1 MDIDAV
7 VQERLDNDADFQN
20 SLVELSDEDKAQ
32 AIEEKRREVVKSE
45 FASLVEKAKKNEEIA
60 RDQKIRAEKAE
71 ELAKNAKQTQKQ
83 EVEGLSQ
90 KDVIYLAKTDIHE
103 DDIDEVVEYA
113 KLKKITVADAHKF
126 YKPILAERDEERKTA
141 QATQT
146 KGGART
152 TSKITPE
159 AILEKAVK
167 GQISDSDDE
176 IALLAEARRKQ
187 ERAKL
192 GK

>member
-1 MDIDAV
+1 METNEQEILELQDNETETIDSEVETEEVDIEA
-7 VQERLDNDADFQN
+7 LKKANAT
-20 SLVELSDEDKAQ
+20 LKAQ
-32 AIEEKRREVVKSE
+32 KEHWR
-45 FASLVEKAKKNEEIA
+45 KK
-60 RDQKIRAEKAE
+60 AEKPE
-71 ELAKNAKQTQKQ
+71 PTEKQ

-90 KDVIYLAKTDIHE
+90 KDVIYLAKTDIHQ

-126 YKPILAERDEERKTA
+126 FKPILAERDEERKTA

-146 KGGART
+146 KGGTRS

-159 AILEKAVK
+159 AILEKANK
-167 GQISDSDDE
+167 GQFSDSDDE